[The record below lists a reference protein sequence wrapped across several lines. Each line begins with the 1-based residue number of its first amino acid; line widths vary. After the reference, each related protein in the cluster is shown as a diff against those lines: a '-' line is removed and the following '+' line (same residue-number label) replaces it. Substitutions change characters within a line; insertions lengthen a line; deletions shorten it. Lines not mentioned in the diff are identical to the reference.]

1 MRIDKLLAHSGFG
14 TRKEVKELI
23 RKGYVTVNGEIIK
36 KDKAHVDPMRD
47 EIRVDDE
54 KIIYEEYVYYRL

>member
-54 KIIYEEYVYYRL
+54 KIIY